1 MKGGINMRNYPRPIV
16 ASLAALFLS
25 SVLALSQLTSCTPS
39 NVLTPRWLANPEVE
53 PGTYS
58 VIFYRDL
65 AIGHLTTV
73 AFLDREGDAY
83 TIEPQ
88 SAGFTY
94 SIRKGLPAEEALQLA
109 EQFVRTRPSYSNT
122 EIKAIM
128 DPAGMLAGYEVRP
141 IYQPFVYGDNGDVL
155 DISYYLRP
163 ENKIMVWIR
172 LKNRVE
178 KPGFHD
184 RRR

>member
-1 MKGGINMRNYPRPIV
+1 MRNHPRP
-16 ASLAALFLS
+16 AFTSLAPLFLL
-25 SVLALSQLTSCTPS
+25 SVLALSQLTSCKPS
-39 NVLTPRWLANPEVE
+39 TVLTPRWLSNPKVE
-53 PGTYS
+53 PGTYT
-58 VIFYRDL
+58 VICYRDL
-65 AIGHLTTV
+65 AVGYLTTV

-88 SAGFTY
+88 SANYTY
-94 SIRKGLPAEEALQLA
+94 SISKGLPADQALKLA

-128 DPAGMLAGYEVRP
+128 GPAGKLAGYEVRP
-141 IYQPFVYGDNGDVL
+141 IYQPFIYGENGDVL
-155 DISYYLRP
+155 NITYYLRP

-172 LKNRVE
+172 LKNHVD
-178 KPGFHD
+178 KPGFHN